1 VTLTSS
7 PEAFTVPVSVANFT
21 GSTEFEV
28 PLGTI
33 SAASVVITIP
43 LVALVIIF
51 QKRIVAGMTAGAVKG

>member
-1 VTLTSS
+1 
-7 PEAFTVPVSVANFT
+7 VANFT
-21 GSTEFEV
+21 GSQEFEI

-33 SAASVVITIP
+33 SAASAVITVP